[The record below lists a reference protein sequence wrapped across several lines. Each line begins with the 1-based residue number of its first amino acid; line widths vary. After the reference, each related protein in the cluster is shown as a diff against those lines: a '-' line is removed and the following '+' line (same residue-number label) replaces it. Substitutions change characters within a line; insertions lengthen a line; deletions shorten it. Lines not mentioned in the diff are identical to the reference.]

1 MKLANAYRHTA
12 LFCAILGVAVSLGAA
27 AEARDRVKWK
37 MQSAFA
43 GRLVL
48 LAETVQRFE
57 KIIDLMSG
65 GSLEIKA
72 YEPNALVPALDGFD
86 AVKIGGIDAMSGV
99 SAYHAGKIPAL
110 SWFTAV
116 PFGPRAGEYLAWLR
130 YGGGDEI
137 YDEIYAAHGM
147 KGFHCLVIA
156 PEASGWFRDEIHSA
170 DDLKGLKLHYTGL
183 GARVMTKMGASIQL
197 LAPGDIY
204 AALKRG
210 VIDATESSMPVI
222 DLALGFHR
230 VAKHY
235 YFPGWHQQT
244 TIGELLVNLEKWQAL
259 SDRHKAIIEAACGD
273 SLSWSFIRSEALQF
287 AAMQELREKGVTLHR
302 WPDSILAQ
310 FEEKWQEVAAE
321 ESAKD
326 PLFKRIY
333 ESFSAFRKQYKIW
346 KAHAY
351 PNLVC

>member
-1 MKLANAYRHTA
+1 MKLTNACRYA
-12 LFCAILGVAVSLGAA
+12 AAIGLIVGVAISLSAT
-27 AEARDRVKWK
+27 AEAQKRVKWK

-43 GRLVL
+43 GGLAVL
-48 LAETVQRFE
+48 GETVQHFE
-57 KIIDLMSG
+57 KNIDLMSG

-72 YEPNALVPALDGFD
+72 YEPNTLVPTLAGFD
-86 AVKIGGIDAMSGV
+86 AVKQGSIDAMWGA

-137 YDEIYAAHGM
+137 YDEIYAAHGV

-156 PEASGWFRDEIHSA
+156 PEASGWFREEIRSA
-170 DDLKGLKLHYTGL
+170 DDLKGLKLRYGGL
-183 GARVMTKMGASIQL
+183 GARVMTKMGASTQL

-204 AALKRG
+204 AALERG
-210 VIDATESSMPVI
+210 VIDATEFSMPVI
-222 DLALGFHR
+222 DLALGFHQ

-235 YFPGWHQQT
+235 YFPGWHQQA

-259 SDRHKAIIEAACGD
+259 SKQHKAILEVACGD
-273 SLSWSFIRSEALQF
+273 SLNWSFVRSEALQF
-287 AAMQELREKGVTLHR
+287 EAMRKLQEKGVTLHR
-302 WPDSILAQ
+302 WPDSMLAQ
-310 FEEKWQEVAAE
+310 FEAKWQEVLEE

-333 ESFSAFRKQYKIW
+333 ESFSTFRKQYAIW
-346 KAHAY
+346 REHGY
-351 PNLVC
+351 ID

>member
-1 MKLANAYRHTA
+1 MKLTNAYRRTA
-12 LFCAILGVAVSLGAA
+12 IFCAILGVVVSLSAA
-27 AEARDRVKWK
+27 AEAQKRVKWK

-43 GRLVL
+43 GQLAVL
-48 LAETVQRFE
+48 GETVQRFE
-57 KIIDLMSG
+57 KNIDLMSG
-65 GSLEIKA
+65 GSLKIKA
-72 YEPNALVPALDGFD
+72 YEPNALVPSLEGFD
-86 AVKIGGIDAMSGV
+86 AVKRGSIDAMWGA

-137 YDEIYAAHGM
+137 YDEIYAAHGV

-156 PEASGWFRDEIHSA
+156 PEASGWFREEIRSA
-170 DDLKGLKLHYTGL
+170 DDLRGLKVRYGGL
-183 GARVMTKMGASIQL
+183 GARVMTKMGASTQL
-197 LAPGDIY
+197 IAPGDIY
-204 AALKRG
+204 AALERG
-210 VIDATESSMPVI
+210 VIDATEFSMPVI
-222 DLALGFHR
+222 DLALGFYQ

-235 YFPGWHQQT
+235 YFPGWHQQA

-259 SDRHKAIIEAACGD
+259 SEQHKAILEVACGD

-287 AAMQELREKGVTLHR
+287 EAMAELKAKGVTLHR
-302 WPDSILAQ
+302 WPDSMLEQ
-310 FEEKWQEVAAE
+310 FKAKWQEVIKE

-333 ESFSAFRKQYKIW
+333 ESFSTFRKQYAIW
-346 KAHAY
+346 REHAY
-351 PNLVC
+351 LD

>member
-1 MKLANAYRHTA
+1 MKSTNAYRRTA
-12 LFCAILGVAVSLGAA
+12 IFCVILGVVVSLSAA
-27 AEARDRVKWK
+27 AEAQKRVKWK

-43 GRLVL
+43 GRLAVL
-48 LAETVQRFE
+48 GESVKRFE
-57 KIIDLMSG
+57 KNIDLMSG
-65 GSLEIKA
+65 GSLKIKA
-72 YEPNALVPALDGFD
+72 FEPNALVPPLEGFD
-86 AVKIGGIDAMSGV
+86 AVKRGSIDAMWGA

-137 YDEIYAAHGM
+137 YDEIYAAHGV

-156 PEASGWFRDEIHSA
+156 PEASGWFREEIRSA
-170 DDLKGLKLHYTGL
+170 DDLRGLKLRYGGL
-183 GARVMTKMGASIQL
+183 GARVMTKMGASTQL

-204 AALKRG
+204 AALERG
-210 VIDATESSMPVI
+210 VIDATEFSMPVI
-222 DLALGFHR
+222 DLALGFHQ

-235 YFPGWHQQT
+235 YFPGWHQQA
-244 TIGELLVNLEKWQAL
+244 TIGELLVNREKWDAL
-259 SDRHKAIIEAACGD
+259 SDQHKAIIEAACGD

-287 AAMQELREKGVTLHR
+287 EAMAELKAKGVTIHR
-302 WPDSILAQ
+302 WPDSILTQ
-310 FEEKWQEVAAE
+310 FEAKWQEVVEE

-333 ESFSAFRKQYKIW
+333 ESYSAFRKQYKIW
-346 KAHAY
+346 KDHAY
-351 PNLVC
+351 LD